1 MDSKLYIRICLLALL
16 LMGVV
21 LVTNAQINSYTFSQ
35 GMLSNS
41 QFASYIGGAFHY
53 TLEPSN
59 ASINPL
65 KCVYAGDTVGT
76 SASYVNG
83 EGFPIGFN
91 FTYNGE
97 VYDRIA
103 IGGDGYIKLGKSN
116 ETITILN
123 DTIPGTIFDNAALHN
138 NVIAALQLDANTFGP
153 QPGGTNAINIGIT
166 GIPGNRICVVDYSYY
181 GNNGIIWEYQIQLC
195 EMNNVV
201 GFAYYVFG
209 LWAPYNIHG
218 QAAVGITGNQDF
230 INRKII
236 NGTNTWLTSIQ
247 GNSDSDLCDLNSSL
261 MPGSP
266 NPAQV
271 LYYTWTPPVP
281 APSAPTCPFSFFY
294 VDTTYNGLAYSQ
306 YILANGATNV
316 VTNPTLYWSDVSVTS
331 NQPTTYDVYLDISN
345 PPLIPV
351 AQNLTTTSYTPS
363 ILAPNTTYYYNIVPK
378 NASGE
383 DSACVGS
390 FTTNSTLQ
398 YCLVNYGSGRI
409 NSFAVNTLSFT
420 ASNSNNQEKLP
431 AISPYT
437 TALKRDTTYNC
448 IITINSIDANTYP
461 YSNTTGVAAWIDFNQ
476 DGNFNDPG
484 DTVGSGSAGLNGTIA
499 FPISIPNTA
508 KLGTTTMRL
517 AWKGDNYESLTPCAN
532 NYDLG
537 GDEDFTVT
545 ITPTTSCQSFTITP
559 VITNV
564 NCFGQSNG
572 SINLNSAGGAIPYTI
587 NWTDGSTTDKITN
600 LTKGIYQAT
609 VTDANS
615 CEIATP
621 LIPVLQPMALS
632 VDTATA
638 SNNITTILASGGTAP
653 YSYLWSNGD
662 TSSNSSNLAAGTYSI
677 TVTDAHGCDTTM
689 QNIIIKQTNTGTIPP
704 PPPPV
709 DSIKDSSV
717 NIIVYPNP
725 TSGIIYLQSQ
735 VQQTI
740 HVQVVSEQGK
750 VLLQGDY
757 IINANTPASIDAASF
772 AGGIY
777 FLKVVGDKASTVVKI
792 IKQ

>member
-1 MDSKLYIRICLLALL
+1 MDSKLYIRIYLLVLL
-16 LMGVV
+16 LIGVV
-21 LVTNAQINSYTFSQ
+21 FVTNAQINNYTFSQ
-35 GMLSNS
+35 GMLGGNLP
-41 QFASYIGGAFHY
+41 QGYYI

-65 KCVYAGDTVGT
+65 KCIYVGDTVGT
-76 SASYVNG
+76 STSSASG
-83 EGFPIGFN
+83 QGFPIGFN
-91 FTYNGE
+91 FIYNGE
-97 VYDRIA
+97 VFDQIA
-103 IGGDGYIKLGKSN
+103 IGGNGYIKLGKSGQ
-116 ETITILN
+116 TITLLN
-123 DTIPGTIFDNAALHN
+123 DTLPGSIFDNSELHN
-138 NVIAALQLDANTFGP
+138 NIIAAFQTNADMFTP
-153 QPGGTNAINIGIT
+153 QPGNVSKINIGLN
-166 GIPGNRICVVDYSYY
+166 GVPGSRVCIIDYYY
-181 GNNGIIWEYQIQLC
+181 FDGNGAVWEYQIELC
-195 EMNNVV
+195 EMNNLIK
-201 GFAYYVFG
+201 FAYGTFDLY
-209 LWAPYNIHG
+209 APLNIYT
-218 QAAVGITGNQDF
+218 QVAVGITGNQYF

-236 NGTNTWLTSIQ
+236 NGTNTWLTSVQ
-247 GNSDSDLCDLNSSL
+247 GNSDSDLCDFNSSL
-261 MPGSP
+261 MPGSS
-266 NPAQV
+266 NSAQI

-294 VDTTYNGLAYSQ
+294 MDTAYNGLAYSQ
-306 YILANGATNV
+306 YIFANGATNV

-351 AQNLTTTSYTPS
+351 AQNLSTTSYTPS

-378 NASGE
+378 NASGK

-390 FTTNSTLQ
+390 FTTDSTLQ

-409 NSFAVNTLSFT
+409 NSFAVNTLSFV

-437 TALKRDTTYNC
+437 TTLKRDTTYNC
-448 IITINSIDANTYP
+448 TITLNSIDANTYP

-484 DTVGSGSAGLNGTIA
+484 DAVGSGSAGLNGTIT
-499 FPISIPNTA
+499 FPISIPDIA

-517 AWKGDNYESLTPCAN
+517 AYKGDNYESLAPCTN
-532 NYDLG
+532 SYDLG

-545 ITPTTSCQSFTITP
+545 IAPTTSCQNFTISP
-559 VITNV
+559 ITANV
-564 NCFGQSNG
+564 NCYGQSNG
-572 SINLNSAGGAIPYTI
+572 SINLNAAGGTIPYAI
-587 NWTDGSTTDKITN
+587 NWTNGNSTGEITN

-609 VTDANS
+609 ITDANG
-615 CEIATP
+615 CEVATP
-621 LIPVLQPMALS
+621 LIPVIQPAALS
-632 VDTATA
+632 VDTTTG
-638 SNNITTILASGGTAP
+638 SNNITTILVSGGTAP

-689 QNIIIKQTNTGTIPP
+689 QNIVIKQTTIDTIPPP

-709 DSIKDSSV
+709 DSVKDSSV

-757 IINANTPASIDAASF
+757 IINANTPASINVASF

-777 FLKVVGDKASTVVKI
+777 FLKVGGDKSSKVVKI